1 MEVRELWHISDS
13 ESVLRKR
20 DVEPGSADLIIQ
32 SEFSLIS
39 SGSEKIVARGLV
51 PGKTR
56 EQMKVPYMKGEFPFP
71 VSYGYSLVGK
81 IVKGPEKL
89 KNRLVHLMHPH
100 HDYAFV
106 NEQDVFLIPGS
117 FPVKRAVF
125 ASNMETVV
133 NAIWDSKP
141 QLGDKILIAGFGT
154 IGALLALTLSQYP
167 GIDLQIK
174 EINPERR
181 KFALTCGLV
190 LFNEEKNIESEFDIC
205 FHCTGGE
212 NGLQFCIDRAKTEG
226 KIIELSW
233 YGNKRVNI
241 NLGGTFH
248 TGRKTI
254 ISSQVSGIPNN
265 KKSSWNFRKRKE
277 LVFQLLQHKIYDKL
291 PCLEIPLEDS
301 PQFFNKLRNEFIS
314 EPGLIIRY

>member
-1 MEVRELWHISDS
+1 MEVRELWHISDD
-13 ESVLRKR
+13 ESVLRKNE
-20 DVEPGSADLIIQ
+20 VESGPADLIIQ

-39 SGSEKIVARGLV
+39 SGSEKIVAKGLV
-51 PGKTR
+51 PENTK

-89 KNRLVHLMHPH
+89 KDRLVHLMHPH
-100 HDYAFV
+100 HDYALV
-106 NEQDVFLIPGS
+106 REQDIFLIPDS
-117 FPVKRAVF
+117 IPAKRAVF

-133 NAIWDSKP
+133 NAIWDAEP

-154 IGALLALTLSQYP
+154 IGALLALTLSQFP
-167 GIDLQIK
+167 GIEIKIK
-174 EINPERR
+174 EVNPERR
-181 KFALTCGLV
+181 KFARACGLK
-190 LFNEEKNIESEFDIC
+190 LSDEKENPELEFDIC
-205 FHCTGGE
+205 YHCTGNE

-233 YGNKRVNI
+233 YGNKSVNI

-248 TGRKTI
+248 TGRKKI

-265 KKSSWNFRKRKE
+265 KKSSWDFRKRKE

-291 PCLEIPLEDS
+291 PCLEIPFEDS